1 MISGNQFLV
10 IYIQYLFIFTFTG
23 NAFGSDNLKHVAAPL
38 LTNDACIR
46 DYVPYPWVKITS
58 NMVCAGIKE
67 GGKDACQGDSGF

>member
-1 MISGNQFLV
+1 M
-10 IYIQYLFIFTFTG
+10 
-23 NAFGSDNLKHVAAPL
+23 FGSNNLKHVAAPL

-58 NMVCAGIKE
+58 NMVCAGIEE